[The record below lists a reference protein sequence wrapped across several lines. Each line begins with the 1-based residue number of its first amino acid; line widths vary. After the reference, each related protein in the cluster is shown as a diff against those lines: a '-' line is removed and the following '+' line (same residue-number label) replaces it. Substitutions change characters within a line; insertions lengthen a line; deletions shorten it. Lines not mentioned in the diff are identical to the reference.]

1 MRYSALYHAILH
13 ATPRDDALTYSVSVS
28 TIQSTQNTNPN
39 PVSIHPMVTHCR
51 VGINHP
57 TQRLNIH
64 VSSISPLPK
73 SYSDAL
79 VIQISK
85 MLYGT
90 LSRYKARLVAN
101 GSTQVDGIDVNET
114 FSPFVKLGMFLSH
127 RKYGAEIL
135 ERARMANCNL
145 SWTPVDIE
153 SKLGDDG
160 DLVSDPTFY
169 QSLTRSLQYLTFIR
183 PDISYVV
190 QQVCLYMHD
199 SREPHFSVLKWILRY
214 VRGTLDRGLQLF
226 SSYTTSLVAYSDA
239 DWAGYPTTRKK

>member
-1 MRYSALYHAILH
+1 MA
-13 ATPRDDALTYSVSVS
+13 
-28 TIQSTQNTNPN
+28 
-39 PVSIHPMVTHCR
+39 THCR

-101 GSTQVDGIDVNET
+101 GSTQLIRSLMTDLGSLTYFLGISFTRD
-114 FSPFVKLGMFLSH
+114 SSRMFLSD
-127 RKYGAEIL
+127 RKYGAEIH
-135 ERARMANCNL
+135 ERAHMANCNL